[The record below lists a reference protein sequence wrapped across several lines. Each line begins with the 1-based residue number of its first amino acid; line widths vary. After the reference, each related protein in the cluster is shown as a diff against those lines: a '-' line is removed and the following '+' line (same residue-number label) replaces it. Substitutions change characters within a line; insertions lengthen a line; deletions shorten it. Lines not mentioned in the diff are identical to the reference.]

1 MTTAMRLLPP
11 TLSRTARAAML
22 WQGRPQALLS
32 ARPLSL
38 LAAVQPPRAAL
49 RPVANTFGRRD
60 HSSVRLFA
68 TEPPKEPPAEDAA
81 AAGGEAPASA
91 DGPATEQV
99 GEAGGEGGEGGE
111 SAPVEPEDPIA
122 ALTAELAAEQAER
135 AAAEQKTS
143 EYKDAMLRALADAEN
158 ARNIARR
165 DVANARKFGVQ
176 NFAKDILDVAD
187 NLERAMGSVPAEL
200 RTLGDNPSPSHTAL
214 VSLYEG
220 VNMTEKQMQSIMG
233 RFGISKIDPLGEKVD
248 PNRHDIKV
256 NLPAGGGAC
265 CAGPDE
271 CLRCLVPPPASLVH
285 RTLVP
290 ALQYWRPMWL
300 LTRAYCCCHRPRI
313 RRRCWHCRPGDSA
326 WLHTGRPSASRCRSR
341 RVSVVQVLIHSFA
354 LVHVQAALPQTEE
367 RDGRTTRQRNK
378 RAHVHRETDTFSS
391 TATCGLS
398 TRGTKFGFNAN
409 FEHLRTHRCGDAVG
423 CCASSCVQLCVCSAN
438 ASFVAVEI
446 SCVMPSSHRRVF
458 SSGDC
463 LSPRSYSSA
472 KALTRSNCAAIF
484 LLSCFVDEQCTFPR
498 QLCGNGCTRSVLHC
512 WDCNLHISWVGCVS
526 LGDRLR
532 ANVRVLTWSKA
543 I

>member
-111 SAPVEPEDPIA
+111 SAPAEPEDPIA

-341 RVSVVQVLIHSFA
+341 RVSVVEVLIHSLLWFMCKLRCRKQKSETVA
-354 LVHVQAALPQTEE
+354 QRDNGTHARTCTE
-367 RDGRTTRQRNK
+367 R
-378 RAHVHRETDTFSS
+378 
-391 TATCGLS
+391 
-398 TRGTKFGFNAN
+398 
-409 FEHLRTHRCGDAVG
+409 RTHSQVLLLA
-423 CCASSCVQLCVCSAN
+423 ASARAELNS
-438 ASFVAVEI
+438 
-446 SCVMPSSHRRVF
+446 
-458 SSGDC
+458 
-463 LSPRSYSSA
+463 
-472 KALTRSNCAAIF
+472 ALTRIWSASA
-484 LLSCFVDEQCTFPR
+484 LTGVVMPARMLRQ
-498 QLCGNGCTRSVLHC
+498 QLCPTLCVLSQRLLC
-512 WDCNLHISWVGCVS
+512 CSRNL
-526 LGDRLR
+526 LR
-532 ANVRVLTWSKA
+532 NALEPPTRVLVG
-543 I
+543 